1 MSVNLQEEE
10 FKAWLEHP
18 VTKLVKQL
26 LRGKIEF
33 KKEQWAAGLFTDQ
46 SQFATAIMNAKAVGS
61 CEAWDE
67 FLAIEYEDLLG
78 ESNE

>member
-1 MSVNLQEEE
+1 M
-10 FKAWLEHP
+10 
-18 VTKLVKQL
+18 KQL